1 MIKLIDLLNEQDHEV
16 SMAQSTLDQVIRDA
30 TELKQKI
37 GTEERDLPG
46 WIQDHIARGESYI
59 HQANKSFHEVKKEER
74 ETLKERSF
82 VFHYKKGPYDGFS
95 HEIKALRLKDA
106 LKQFIKMY
114 NIPTNKIGQIQYRKP
129 KGIFK
134 FIDKL

>member
-1 MIKLIDLLNEQDHEV
+1 MIKLTNLLNEDDHEV

-59 HQANKSFHEVKKEER
+59 HQANKSFHEVRKEEK
-74 ETLKERSF
+74 ETLQERSF
-82 VFHYKKGPYDGFS
+82 VFSYGQGKDFFS
-95 HEIKALRLKDA
+95 HEIKSLRLKDA
-106 LKQFIKMY
+106 LKKFVKMY
-114 NIPTNKIGQIQYRKP
+114 NIPTNKIGKIRYKKP

-134 FIDKL
+134 FIDKP